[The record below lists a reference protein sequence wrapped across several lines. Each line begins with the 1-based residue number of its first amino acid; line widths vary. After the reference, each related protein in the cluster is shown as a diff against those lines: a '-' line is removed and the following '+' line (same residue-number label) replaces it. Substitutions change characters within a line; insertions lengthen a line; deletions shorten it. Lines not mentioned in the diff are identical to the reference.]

1 MSVDDKARRTIR
13 RLLAI
18 AGDEAA
24 SPAERELAMERATVL
39 MARHSI
45 TGLTDDPDAR
55 SREVATRSL
64 TVAGGTSTAS
74 LALAYGIG
82 HVARAGGAGAY
93 FTDRRRWRT
102 ADGGPGVDVHLVA
115 VADDLDWLEPL
126 THSLLTHAAL
136 GWATWR
142 RDNPRRWKPMKTT
155 TRQRVRNGYM
165 AAYAAGVADRVRA
178 TRQDAID
185 RLDEAERTS
194 TALTVRTRAQ
204 RVQDHLATLDLT
216 HGKDVDADLRAAAQ
230 GRADGWASGLGQPA
244 YPTIERN

>member
-1 MSVDDKARRTIR
+1 MSIDDKARRTIR

-55 SREVATRSL
+55 SREVATRSF

-82 HVARAGGAGAY
+82 
-93 FTDRRRWRT
+93 
-102 ADGGPGVDVHLVA
+102 
-115 VADDLDWLEPL
+115 
-126 THSLLTHAAL
+126 
-136 GWATWR
+136 
-142 RDNPRRWKPMKTT
+142 
-155 TRQRVRNGYM
+155 
-165 AAYAAGVADRVRA
+165 
-178 TRQDAID
+178 
-185 RLDEAERTS
+185 
-194 TALTVRTRAQ
+194 
-204 RVQDHLATLDLT
+204 
-216 HGKDVDADLRAAAQ
+216 
-230 GRADGWASGLGQPA
+230 QPA